1 MSISDPMAIMN
12 AVADGGKVMVAQSA
26 ETTIERSKPNLRE
39 EYDGVKFR
47 TLMPGITTHPLIRS
61 GRPCIEGTGLMVT
74 DIAAQQKY
82 HGMNPG
88 EIADHFAIELYMVE
102 DALNYYAAHTDYI
115 DTDMQLDI
123 LNDEQL
129 VESHYGD
136 FTREIL
142 SRRESIAR
150 DSETATVAEH

>member
-1 MSISDPMAIMN
+1 MATQIR
-12 AVADGGKVMVAQSA
+12 
-26 ETTIERSKPNLRE
+26 ERPIERSKPNIRE

-47 TLMPGITTHPLIRS
+47 ELMPGITTHPLIRS

-115 DTDMQLDI
+115 DTDIELGN
-123 LNDEQL
+123 LNHHQFAEAQ
-129 VESHYGD
+129 YG
-136 FTREIL
+136 TNPNSVL
-142 SRRESIAR
+142 SRRR
-150 DSETATVAEH
+150 PVASHT